1 MSFAGNAITCIRSD
15 RIIFQRLSFSVKDGE
30 VLYLKGPNGCGKS
43 SLLRIMAGLLKP
55 TEGVLYWN
63 EEDISKSTDSYLGE
77 FQYIGHQNAVKGA
90 LSVKENLDFWAKLY
104 NLEYN
109 KIAID
114 DALKAFRLDSLA
126 NLPARFLSAGQK
138 RRLSLCRLSATNSR
152 IWLLDEPSTSLD
164 DAGSQCLKELIT
176 LHLERGNMVIMAT
189 HESNLVNENVLNL
202 ADFSFNGQEF

>member
-63 EEDISKSTDSYLGE
+63 EENISKSIGSYLGE
-77 FQYIGHQNAVKGA
+77 FQYVGHQNAVKGA
-90 LSVKENLDFWAKLY
+90 LSVKENLEFWAKIY
-104 NLEYN
+104 NLKYN
-109 KIAID
+109 NIAID
-114 DALKAFRLDSLA
+114 DALQAFRLDGLA
-126 NLPARFLSAGQK
+126 DLPARFLSAGQK
-138 RRLSLCRLSATNSR
+138 RRLNLCRLSATNSR

-164 DAGSQCLKELIT
+164 DAGSLCLKELIT
-176 LHLERGNMVIMAT
+176 SHLDRGNMVIMAT
-189 HESNLVNENVLNL
+189 HEPNLENDNILNL
-202 ADFSFNGQEF
+202 ADFTFNG

>member
-63 EEDISKSTDSYLGE
+63 DENISKSIDSYLGE
-77 FQYIGHQNAVKGA
+77 FQYVGHQNAVKGA
-90 LSVKENLDFWAKLY
+90 LSVKENLEFWAKIY
-104 NLEYN
+104 NLKYSN
-109 KIAID
+109 IAID
-114 DALKAFRLDSLA
+114 DALQAFRLDGLA
-126 NLPARFLSAGQK
+126 DLPARFLSAGQK
-138 RRLSLCRLSATNSR
+138 RRLNLCRLSATNSR

-164 DAGSQCLKELIT
+164 DAGSLHLKELIT
-176 LHLERGNMVIMAT
+176 SHLDRGNMVIMAT
-189 HESNLVNENVLNL
+189 HESNLENDNTLNL
-202 ADFSFNGQEF
+202 ADFTFNG

>member
-63 EEDISKSTDSYLGE
+63 DENISKSIDSYLGE
-77 FQYIGHQNAVKGA
+77 FQYVGHQNAVKGA
-90 LSVKENLDFWAKLY
+90 LSVKENLEFWAKIY
-104 NLEYN
+104 NLKYN
-109 KIAID
+109 NIAID
-114 DALKAFRLDSLA
+114 DALQAFRLDGLA
-126 NLPARFLSAGQK
+126 DFPARFLSAGQK
-138 RRLSLCRLSATNSR
+138 RRLNLCRLSATNSR

-164 DAGSQCLKELIT
+164 DAGSLHLKELIT
-176 LHLERGNMVIMAT
+176 SHLDRGNMVIMAT
-189 HESNLVNENVLNL
+189 HESNLENDNTLNL
-202 ADFSFNGQEF
+202 ANFTFNG

>member
-63 EEDISKSTDSYLGE
+63 EENISKSIGSYLGE
-77 FQYIGHQNAVKGA
+77 FQYIGHQNAIKGA
-90 LSVKENLDFWAKLY
+90 LSVKENLEFWAKIY
-104 NLEYN
+104 NLKYN
-109 KIAID
+109 NIAID
-114 DALKAFRLDSLA
+114 DALQAFRLDGLA
-126 NLPARFLSAGQK
+126 DLPARFLSAGQK
-138 RRLSLCRLSATNSR
+138 RRLNLCRLSATNSR

-164 DAGSQCLKELIT
+164 DAGSLCLKELIT
-176 LHLERGNMVIMAT
+176 SHLDRGNMVIMAT
-189 HESNLVNENVLNL
+189 HEPNLENDNILNL
-202 ADFSFNGQEF
+202 ADFTFNG

>member
-63 EEDISKSTDSYLGE
+63 EENISKSIDSYLGE
-77 FQYIGHQNAVKGA
+77 FQYIGHQNAIKGA
-90 LSVKENLDFWAKLY
+90 LSVKENIEFWAKLY
-104 NLEYN
+104 NLKYN
-109 KIAID
+109 NIALD
-114 DALKAFRLDSLA
+114 DALQAFRLDGLA
-126 NLPARFLSAGQK
+126 DFPARFLSAGQK
-138 RRLSLCRLSATNSR
+138 RRLNLCRLSATNSR

-164 DAGSQCLKELIT
+164 DAGSLCLKELIT
-176 LHLERGNMVIMAT
+176 SHLDRGNMVIMAT
-189 HESNLVNENVLNL
+189 HEPNLENDNILNL
-202 ADFSFNGQEF
+202 ADFTFNG